1 MLRVTCAII
10 RDNSNR
16 LLLMQHGVSGHHP
29 WKWEF
34 PGGKVEPKESDEEC
48 VIREIKEELMMNIT
62 VCDSLPEVPYDYG
75 FVQINLVPF
84 LCDTSDNEP
93 VLTEHAAYEW
103 VDEEDLLKYDLCEAD
118 VIVATNYLSYS
129 KNVKSTSADN
139 PQKGDVADCIKESLN
154 AKYIEAIAHAAID
167 DASILKKLVYDSL
180 TLTDREAFRA
190 SWIVAK
196 VADTRLDLVEPYIN
210 FISEKILDSN
220 NGGVIRMHLHTISLC
235 DVNIIDE
242 DIRGELIEMCFNNLK
257 SKDASICLRTN
268 CMDVLYKFY
277 GIYPD
282 LKNELVSTIKIVM
295 TDGTAGIKARG
306 KAILKKINK

>member
-16 LLLMQHGVSGHHP
+16 LLLMQHGASGHHP

-48 VIREIKEELMMNIT
+48 IVREIKEELMMNIT
-62 VCDSLPEVPYDYG
+62 VRDSLPEVPYDYG

-84 LCDTSDNEP
+84 LCDTSDKEP
-93 VLTEHAAYEW
+93 VLTEHAAFEW
-103 VDEEDLLKYDLCEAD
+103 VNEEDLLKYDLCEAD

-129 KNVKSTSADN
+129 KNKKKRSSKSQN
-139 PQKGDVADCIKESLN
+139 RGDVADCIKESLN

-167 DASILKKLVYDSL
+167 DASILKKLVYDSFSL
-180 TLTDREAFRA
+180 TNREAFRA
-190 SWIVAK
+190 SWVVAK

-220 NGGVIRMHLHTISLC
+220 NDGVVRMHLHTISLC

-242 DIRGELIEMCFNNLK
+242 DLRGDLIDLCFNILK
-257 SKDASICLRTN
+257 NTEASVCLRTN

-277 GIYPD
+277 DIYPD
-282 LKNELVSTIKIVM
+282 LKNEIVSTIEIVM
-295 TDGTAGIKARG
+295 VDSSPGIKARG
-306 KAILKKINK
+306 KFILKKMR